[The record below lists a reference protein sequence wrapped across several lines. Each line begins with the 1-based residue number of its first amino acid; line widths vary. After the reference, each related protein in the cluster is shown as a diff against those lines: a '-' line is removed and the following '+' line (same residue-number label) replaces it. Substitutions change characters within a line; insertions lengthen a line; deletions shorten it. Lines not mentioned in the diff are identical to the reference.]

1 MPNDRLK
8 SYLNL
13 HLIVFIWGFTAV
25 LGALITIAADA
36 IVWYRMLFAALFLGL
51 YVFFSKKSF
60 RIPWTSL
67 LHLTFVGLLIALH
80 WIFFFHAIHVSNVS
94 ITLSVF
100 SLGAFLASLLEPLFY
115 GRKVLWYEVFFG
127 LVIIAALS
135 IIMRVEVNYFEGMLF
150 ALVSIVLGVLFT
162 LYNGKLIQKH
172 DSAVITFYEFLAG
185 VLFISCYFLL
195 QNKFTLDF
203 FTVSINNWLLLLVLS
218 SVCTAY
224 AFTASVKVMK
234 QLSPYTVM
242 LTTNL
247 EPVYGIILAYFII
260 GGKEKMSGSFYAGA
274 IIIILTVIL
283 NGVLKHQLN
292 KKIKKNNSNIEE
304 NGFCTT
310 K

>member
-13 HLIVFIWGFTAV
+13 HLIVFIWGFTAI
-25 LGALITIAADA
+25 LGALISIPADE
-36 IVWYRMLFAALFLGL
+36 IVWYRMLMAALFLAC
-51 YVFFSKKSF
+51 YIFFSGKSF

-67 LHLTFVGLLIALH
+67 LQLTFVGLLIALH

-94 ITLSVF
+94 ITLAVF

-135 IIMRVEVNYFEGMLF
+135 LIMQVEVNYFKGMMF
-150 ALVSIVLGVLFT
+150 AFVSIVLGVLFT
-162 LYNGKLIQKH
+162 LSNGKLIQKH

-185 VLFISCYFLL
+185 LLFISCYFIF

-203 FTVSINNWLLLLVLS
+203 FQVSVNNWLLLFVLS
-218 SVCTAY
+218 SICTAY

-247 EPVYGIILAYFII
+247 EPVYGIVLAYFII
-260 GGKEKMSGSFYAGA
+260 GEKEKMSASFYGGA
-274 IIIILTVIL
+274 LLIIAVVIL
-283 NGVLKHQLN
+283 NGVLKHKRSL
-292 KKIKKNNSNIEE
+292 KMKNE
-304 NGFCTT
+304 N
-310 K
+310 